1 MGIILKR
8 EDLIVEGEPG
18 EYFDIERF
26 EKDINEI
33 SNLNPKGCIM
43 VLHKKQ
49 PITLSKP
56 TKVSHRMQ
64 PIALFKPT
72 NVGPSGKP
80 EELCIEGEPPYIKI
94 RIHIEDAYDYCIS
107 SADFIRTTCLS
118 EYIIKYKQYHYKF
131 YDHTKGD
138 EPVLLKP
145 GDMVKLTAV
154 DNYRELRDVG
164 CIVGSCSTNTIMLAV
179 ADPNLIRA
187 TNSRRYDGDVVTKI
201 MLKADIMGDEN
212 EVKEFQIEKLD

>member
-18 EYFDIERF
+18 KHFDIERL
-26 EKDINEI
+26 ENDIKEI
-33 SNLNPKGCIM
+33 SNKDAEGRIK
-43 VLHKKQ
+43 VLYKM
-49 PITLSKP
+49 
-56 TKVSHRMQ
+56 R
-64 PIALFKPT
+64 PIAIFKPT
-72 NVGPSGKP
+72 SIGPSGKP
-80 EELCIEGEPPYIKI
+80 EEVCIEGEPPYIKM
-94 RIHIEDAYDYCIS
+94 RIYIDDAHDYYIS
-107 SADFIRTTCLS
+107 NVDGICPVCLS
-118 EYIIKYKQYHYKF
+118 EYIVKYKQYHYRF
-131 YDHTKGD
+131 YDNTKGED
-138 EPVLLKP
+138 CVLLKP

-154 DNYRELRDVG
+154 DNYRELRNVG

-212 EVKEFQIEKLD
+212 EVKEFQMEKID